1 MNNARREALLSTMR
15 KINKDQG
22 QFMDFADNLDNT
34 EVIKIGIP
42 SIDKFVGGF
51 KKGAFTVAWGGMS
64 CGKST
69 LALQAIA
76 NAQKEGSICVYID
89 MERSFSK
96 ERAIQLGVNLQ
107 ELVLISNCQTAE
119 EALTIIRTLSKDK
132 VCDFLVL
139 DSIQAMS
146 PKGEQENKGKE
157 RDLAEA
163 EMAQLARTLSKFF
176 RIVSPDVFKAKIA
189 VLLIGQCRMSLGSF
203 IVRADLSGGEALKH
217 WSYQTIFMRR
227 GQGADAPSQK
237 VIEYYADPDKGIHKE
252 SKNVACGFDAVLKLT
267 KTKSASSAVENSE
280 IHVPFTFEK
289 GFVESVN
296 FYEQIQITGTEE
308 EKIIITKHLIKKGI
322 LKPSSEELKKQEEL
336 EDALAEQ
343 EREKVEPT
351 LIPPTIPVVERKFT
365 KEEIKVLDTPKKKGR
380 PKKEK

>member
-1 MNNARREALLSTMR
+1 MDNERKKQLLETMK
-15 KINKDQG
+15 KINKEQG
-22 QFMDFADNLDNT
+22 QFMDFAEQLDDT
-34 EVIKIGIP
+34 EVIKVGIP
-42 SIDKFVGGF
+42 SIDKFIGGI
-51 KKGAFTVAWGGMS
+51 KKGAFTIAWGGMS

-69 LALQAIA
+69 LCLQTIA
-76 NAQKEGSICVYID
+76 NAQKEGKLCVYID

-96 ERAIQLGVNLQ
+96 ERAKQLGVNL
-107 ELVLISNCQTAE
+107 EDLVLVSNCQTAE

-217 WSYQTIFMRR
+217 WAYQTIFMRR
-227 GQGADAPSQK
+227 GQGSDAPSQK
-237 VIEYYADPDKGIHKE
+237 VVEYFLDPDGKLHKE
-252 SKNVACGFDAVLKLT
+252 SKNIPCGFDAVLKLT
-267 KTKSASSAVENSE
+267 KTKSSTSAIENSE
-280 IHVPFTFEK
+280 IHLPFTFEN

-296 FYEQIQITGTEE
+296 LEEQIQITGTEE
-308 EKIIITKHLIKKGI
+308 EQTIIRQKLIEKGI
-322 LKPSSEELKKQEEL
+322 LKSEEDKCGTEEAL
-336 EDALAEQ
+336 DAIKDNKAE
-343 EREKVEPT
+343 KNG
-351 LIPPTIPVVERKFT
+351 IPI
-365 KEEIKVLDTPKKKGR
+365 EEPKKKLRGR
-380 PKKEK
+380 PKKENK

>member
-1 MNNARREALLSTMR
+1 MDNARKQALLETMK
-15 KINKDQG
+15 KINKEQG
-22 QFMDFADNLDNT
+22 NFMDFADNLDNT
-34 EVIKIGIP
+34 EVIKMGIP

-76 NAQKEGSICVYID
+76 NAQREGSICVYID

-237 VIEYYADPDKGIHKE
+237 VVEYFTDPDLKIHKE

-289 GFVESVN
+289 GFVETVN
-296 FYEQIQITGTEE
+296 FDEQIQITGTEE
-308 EKIIITKHLIKKGI
+308 EKNIIRQKLIEKGVLKIPDDTTKLLLHVK
-322 LKPSSEELKKQEEL
+322 SEEVKQCGDEEAL
-336 EDALAEQ
+336 DAIKDNEAQKRGE
-343 EREKVEPT
+343 E
-351 LIPPTIPVVERKFT
+351 IPV
-365 KEEIKVLDTPKKKGR
+365 EEPKKKRGR
-380 PKKEK
+380 KPKENK

>member
-1 MNNARREALLSTMR
+1 MDNARRQALLETMK

-22 QFMDFADNLDNT
+22 QFMDFAENLDNT
-34 EVIKIGIP
+34 EVINVGIP
-42 SIDKFVGGF
+42 SLDKFIGGF

-69 LALQAIA
+69 LALQAVA
-76 NAQKEGSICVYID
+76 NAQKEGKLCVYID

-96 ERAIQLGVNLQ
+96 ERAKQMGVNLQ
-107 ELVLISNCQTAE
+107 DLVLVSDCQTAE

-176 RIVSPDVFKAKIA
+176 RIVSPDVFKAKVA

-237 VIEYYADPDKGIHKE
+237 VVEYYCDPDKGVHKE
-252 SKNVACGFDAVLKLT
+252 SKNIPCGFDAVLKLT
-267 KTKSASSAVENSE
+267 KTKSSTSAVENSE
-280 IHVPFTFEK
+280 IHIPFTFEK
-289 GFVESVN
+289 GFVESLDN
-296 FYEQIQITGTEE
+296 QEEQIKIEGTIDEQM
-308 EKIIITKHLIKKGI
+308 IIRKHLIAKGI
-322 LKPSSEELKKQEEL
+322 LKEFGQ
-336 EDALAEQ
+336 DI
-343 EREKVEPT
+343 EPT
-351 LIPPTIPVVERKFT
+351 LIPPTIETNERKFT
-365 KEEIKVLDTPKKKGR
+365 EEEIKALDAPKKRGR
-380 PKKEK
+380 PAKK

>member
-1 MNNARREALLSTMR
+1 MDNARKEALLNTMKR
-15 KINKDQG
+15 INKDQG
-22 QFMDFADNLDNT
+22 QFMDFAENLDAT
-34 EVIKIGIP
+34 EVINIGIP

-76 NAQKEGSICVYID
+76 NCQRDGKIACYID

-96 ERAIQLGVNLQ
+96 ERATQLGVNLS
-107 ELVLISNCQTAE
+107 ELILVSNCQTAE

-176 RIVSPDVFKAKIA
+176 RIVSPDVFKAKLA

-237 VIEYYADPDKGIHKE
+237 VVEYFLDPDGKMHKE
-252 SKNVACGFDAVLKLT
+252 SKNVPCGFDAVLKLT
-267 KTKSASSAVENSE
+267 KTKSSTSAIENSE
-280 IHVPFTFEK
+280 IHVPFTFVN
-289 GFVESVN
+289 GFVDSIAEGDG
-296 FYEQIQITGTEE
+296 EILITGTID
-308 EKIIITKHLIKKGI
+308 EKMKIRKILQEKGI
-322 LKPSSEELKKQEEL
+322 LNP
-336 EDALAEQ
+336 DFPFM
-343 EREKVEPT
+343 EKEPDIYSLSDGT
-351 LIPPTIPVVERKFT
+351 AIPPTIPVDERKFT
-365 KEEIKVLDTPKKKGR
+365 KEEIKALDEPKKRGR
-380 PKKEK
+380 KPGSKNKENK

>member
-1 MNNARREALLSTMR
+1 MDNARRDALLASMK

-22 QFMDFADNLDNT
+22 DFMDFAENSSDT
-34 EVIKIGIP
+34 EVIKTGIE
-42 SIDKFVGGF
+42 SLDKFCGGF
-51 KKGAFTVAWGGMS
+51 KRGAFSIAWGASG

-69 LALQAIA
+69 LCLQAVA
-76 NAQKEGSICVYID
+76 NAQKNNQSCVYID
-89 MERSFSK
+89 MERSFDKDRAK
-96 ERAIQLGVNLQ
+96 ELGVNLQ
-107 ELVLISNCQTAE
+107 DLVLVSNCQTAE

-146 PKGEQENKGKE
+146 PKGEQENKSKE

-176 RIVSPDVFKAKIA
+176 RIVSPDVFKAKMA

-237 VIEYYADPDKGIHKE
+237 VVEYYLDPDSKLHHE
-252 SKNVACGFDAVLKLT
+252 SKNIPCGFDAVLKLT
-267 KTKSASSAVENSE
+267 KTKSSTSAVENSE
-280 IHVPFTFEK
+280 IHLPFTFEK
-289 GFVESVN
+289 GFVESLEN
-296 FYEQIQITGTEE
+296 QEEQIKIDGTDE
-308 EKIIITKHLIKKGI
+308 EKIIIRAKLIEKGI
-322 LKPSSEELKKQEEL
+322 LKDETTVL
-336 EDALAEQ
+336 EN
-343 EREKVEPT
+343 KTEPT
-351 LIPPTIPVVERKFT
+351 LVPPTIEVNERKFT
-365 KEEIKVLDTPKKKGR
+365 KEEIKTLDKPKKRGR
-380 PKKEK
+380 PASKKENK